1 MLPALAG
8 QGLALASGFVQA
20 NTAAARAS
28 GGTVTIDTPVLVLAG
43 EHDEKFTSIGQ
54 RLAAEL
60 PQGQFR
66 SVPGA
71 GHATHL
77 EGPNRTATLVTSWLN
92 S

>member
-1 MLPALAG
+1 M
-8 QGLALASGFVQA
+8 
-20 NTAAARAS
+20 
-28 GGTVTIDTPVLVLAG
+28 LVLAG